1 MLYQPHLFDKT
12 ITVEREMSTGTI
24 VKLVIRP
31 IADSK
36 VEILQY
42 FKKKSNQDKFKR
54 VADEEGKTVEFK
66 KLGLRQSYDYLF
78 G

>member
-1 MLYQPHLFDKT
+1 
-12 ITVEREMSTGTI
+12 MSTGTI